1 MIFPQWIR
9 FFPAQRLRN
18 SSVFY
23 KGRIP
28 TCYTNWLL
36 KSCAAFHEVSNAARI
51 HNLFMDPVQ
60 SPSPL
65 NVPTEVLATL
75 VEIGEE
81 INSSLDLDEV
91 LRKTAAL
98 VKRLVDYEIFSVLL
112 LDESMHRLYHRF
124 TIGYGEEAGKDWLI
138 PIGQGITGTSAAT
151 GRAVRVP
158 DVREDPRYIN
168 IIDSVRSELVVP
180 LMVKGQA
187 IGVLDIQSTQVDYF
201 TRDQQSVLTLMASR
215 LAIAIENARLF
226 ERVRSQA
233 DTLLVL
239 NDVGREAN
247 SILAVEELLRRAA
260 ELVKRVIDYQILGI
274 LLYDESTNMFRHRL
288 DVKYGQSAQGKLRV
302 TAHEGIV
309 GAAIATELP
318 VRVPDVNLD
327 SRYIM
332 VNPETRSELAIPM
345 IHQGRVVGV
354 LDLESPQIN
363 YFTEQHEQTLM
374 ILAAHLAVSLENA
387 RLYEKLAKDEARMER
402 ELTAAQRLQTALLR
416 PVPSIDYGL
425 DITARIHSARE
436 VCGDLYDFLS
446 YGTQQLGIAL
456 GDVSGKGSA
465 AALYGAVATGIL
477 RSLSPHKLQP
487 AELLRQLNQLVSD
500 RRVEGRYMT
509 FCFATWQKGRHTLRL
524 ANAGQ
529 TQPLLWKDGHAE
541 QIKLSGFPIGIF
553 DDATYEEWS
562 VRLKSGDIMLFFS
575 DGLTEA
581 ANREGKFFGT
591 HRIKDILEANAHL
604 NSTELADRLLEE
616 VESFTQGGA
625 ITDDRTLV
633 VMKVK

>member
-1 MIFPQWIR
+1 
-9 FFPAQRLRN
+9 
-18 SSVFY
+18 
-23 KGRIP
+23 
-28 TCYTNWLL
+28 
-36 KSCAAFHEVSNAARI
+36 
-51 HNLFMDPVQ
+51 MDPVQ
-60 SPSPL
+60 APSPL
-65 NVPTEVLATL
+65 NVPAEVLATL

-98 VKRLVDYEIFSVLL
+98 VKRLIDYEIFSVLL
-112 LDESMHRLYHRF
+112 VDESMHRLYHRF
-124 TIGYGEEAGKDWLI
+124 TIGYGEESGKDWVI
-138 PIGQGITGTSAAT
+138 PIGQGITGTAAAT

-187 IGVLDIQSTQVDYF
+187 IGVLDIQSTQLDYF

-233 DTLLVL
+233 DTLRVL
-239 NDVGREAN
+239 NEVGREAN

-274 LLYDESTNMFRHRL
+274 LLYDESANLYRHRL
-288 DVKYGQSAQGKLRV
+288 DMKYGQSAQGKLRV
-302 TAHEGIV
+302 TPHEGIV

-318 VRVPDVNLD
+318 VRVPDVTLD

-363 YFTEQHEQTLM
+363 YFTEQHEQTLTL
-374 ILAAHLAVSLENA
+374 LAAHLAVSLENA
-387 RLYEKLAKDEARMER
+387 RLYEKVAKDEARMER

-416 PVPSIDYGL
+416 PVPDTDYGL

-436 VCGDLYDFLS
+436 VCGDLYDFLT
-446 YGTQQLGIAL
+446 YGTQQLGVAL

-487 AELLRQLNQLVSD
+487 AELLRQLNQLVCD

-509 FCFATWQKGRHTLRL
+509 ICFATWQKVRRKLRL

-529 TQPLLWKDGHAE
+529 TQPLLWKDGHVE
-541 QIKLSGFPIGIF
+541 QIQLTGFPIGIF

-562 VRLKSGDIMLFFS
+562 VRLNPGDILLFFS

-581 ANREGKFFGT
+581 TNREGKFFGAG
-591 HRIKDILEANAHL
+591 RIKDLLAANAKL
-604 NSTELADRLLEE
+604 SSSKLADRLLEE
-616 VESFTQGGA
+616 VEKFTQGGA

-633 VMKVK
+633 VMKAK

>member
-1 MIFPQWIR
+1 
-9 FFPAQRLRN
+9 
-18 SSVFY
+18 
-23 KGRIP
+23 
-28 TCYTNWLL
+28 
-36 KSCAAFHEVSNAARI
+36 
-51 HNLFMDPVQ
+51 MDPVQ
-60 SPSPL
+60 APLPL
-65 NVPTEVLATL
+65 NVPAEVLATL

-98 VKRLVDYEIFSVLL
+98 VKRLIDYEIFSVLL
-112 LDESMHRLYHRF
+112 VDESMHRLYHRF
-124 TIGYGEEAGKDWLI
+124 TIGYGEEAGKDWVI
-138 PIGQGITGTSAAT
+138 PIGQGITGTAAAT

-215 LAIAIENARLF
+215 LATAIENARLF
-226 ERVRSQA
+226 ERIRSQA

-239 NDVGREAN
+239 NEVGREAN

-274 LLYDESTNMFRHRL
+274 LLYDESTNTFRHRL
-288 DVKYGQSAQGKLRV
+288 DMKYGQSAQGKFRV
-302 TAHEGIV
+302 TPHEGIV
-309 GAAIATELP
+309 GTAIATQLP
-318 VRVPDVNLD
+318 VRVPDVSLD

-345 IHQGRVVGV
+345 IHKGRVVGV

-363 YFTEQHEQTLM
+363 YFTEDHEQTLT

-446 YGTQQLGIAL
+446 YGTQQLGVAL

-487 AELLRQLNQLVSD
+487 AELLRQLNQLVCD

-509 FCFATWQKGRHTLRL
+509 ICFATWQKGRHALRI

-529 TQPLLWKDGHAE
+529 TQPLLWKDGHVE

-562 VRLKSGDIMLFFS
+562 VRLKSGDILLFFS

-581 ANREGKFFGT
+581 ANREGKFFGAG
-591 HRIKDILEANAHL
+591 RIKELLATHAHL
-604 NSTELADRLLEE
+604 NSSELADRLLEE
-616 VESFTQGGA
+616 VEEFTQGGA

>member
-1 MIFPQWIR
+1 ME
-9 FFPAQRLRN
+9 PAQAPL
-18 SSVFY
+18 
-23 KGRIP
+23 
-28 TCYTNWLL
+28 
-36 KSCAAFHEVSNAARI
+36 
-51 HNLFMDPVQ
+51 
-60 SPSPL
+60 PL
-65 NVPTEVLATL
+65 NVPAEVLATL

-98 VKRLVDYEIFSVLL
+98 VKRLIDYEIFSVLL
-112 LDESMHRLYHRF
+112 VDESMHRLYHRF
-124 TIGYGEEAGKDWLI
+124 TIGYGEEAGKDWVI
-138 PIGQGITGTSAAT
+138 PIGQGITGTAAAT

-168 IIDSVRSELVVP
+168 IIDSVRSEMVIP

-239 NDVGREAN
+239 NEVGREAN
-247 SILAVEELLRRAA
+247 SILAVEGLLRRAA
-260 ELVKRVIDYQILGI
+260 ELVKRVINYQILGI
-274 LLYDESTNMFRHRL
+274 LLYDESANLYRHRL

-302 TAHEGIV
+302 TPHEGIV

-318 VRVPDVNLD
+318 IRVPDVTLD

-354 LDLESPQIN
+354 LDLESPQVN
-363 YFTEQHEQTLM
+363 YFTEEHEQTLM
-374 ILAAHLAVSLENA
+374 ILGAHLAVSLENA

-416 PVPSIDYGL
+416 PVPDTDYGL

-446 YGTQQLGIAL
+446 YGTQQLGVAL

-487 AELLRQLNQLVSD
+487 AELLRQLNQLVCD

-509 FCFATWQKGRHTLRL
+509 ICFATWQKGRHKLRL

-529 TQPLLWKDGHAE
+529 TQPLLWKDGHVE
-541 QIKLSGFPIGIF
+541 QIQLTGFPIGIF

-562 VRLKSGDIMLFFS
+562 VSLTSGDILLFFS

-581 ANREGKFFGT
+581 SNREGKFFGT
-591 HRIKDILEANAHL
+591 GRIKELLEANANM
-604 NSTELADRLLEE
+604 NSSELADRLLEE
-616 VESFTQGGA
+616 VEKFTQGGA

>member
-1 MIFPQWIR
+1 M
-9 FFPAQRLRN
+9 
-18 SSVFY
+18 
-23 KGRIP
+23 
-28 TCYTNWLL
+28 
-36 KSCAAFHEVSNAARI
+36 E
-51 HNLFMDPVQ
+51 PVQ
-60 SPSPL
+60 APLPL
-65 NVPTEVLATL
+65 NVSAEVLATL

-91 LRKTAAL
+91 LRRTAAL
-98 VKRLVDYEIFSVLL
+98 VKRLIDYEIFSVLL
-112 LDESMHRLYHRF
+112 LDESMQRLYHRF
-124 TIGYGEEAGKDWLI
+124 TIGYGDEGGKDWVI
-138 PIGQGITGTSAAT
+138 PIGQGITGTAAAT

-239 NDVGREAN
+239 NDVGREAS

-274 LLYDESTNMFRHRL
+274 LLYDEAANLYRHRL

-302 TAHEGIV
+302 GANEGIV
-309 GAAIATELP
+309 GAAITAKVP
-318 VRVPDVNLD
+318 VRVADVTHD
-327 SRYIM
+327 PRYIM

-345 IHQGRVVGV
+345 LHKDRVIGV
-354 LDLESPQIN
+354 LDLESPQVN
-363 YFTEQHEQTLM
+363 YFTAEHEQTLT
-374 ILAAHLAVSLENA
+374 ILAASLAVSLENA
-387 RLYEKLAKDEARMER
+387 RLYEKVAKDEARMER
-402 ELTAAQRLQTALLR
+402 ELIAGQRLQTALLR
-416 PVPSIDYGL
+416 PVPEIDYDL

-436 VCGDLYDFLS
+436 VCGDLYDFLT
-446 YGTQQLGIAL
+446 YGTQQLGVAL
-456 GDVSGKGSA
+456 GDVSGKGTA
-465 AALYGAVATGIL
+465 AALYGAVATGML
-477 RSLSPHKLQP
+477 RSLSPQKLQP
-487 AELLRQLNQLVSD
+487 AELLRVLNQLVCD
-500 RRVEGRYMT
+500 RRVDGRYMT
-509 FCFATWQKGRHTLRL
+509 ICFATWQKARRKLRL

-529 TQPLLWKDGHAE
+529 TQPLLWKDGHVE
-541 QIKLSGFPIGIF
+541 QIDLSGFPIGIF
-553 DDATYEEWS
+553 DDATYDEWS
-562 VRLKSGDIMLFFS
+562 VTLASGDILLFFS

-581 ANREGKFFGT
+581 VNREGKFFGT
-591 HRIKDILEANAHL
+591 HRIKDLLAANAKL
-604 NSTELADRLLEE
+604 SSSDLADRLLDAVQE
-616 VESFTQGGA
+616 FTEGGA
-625 ITDDRTLV
+625 ITDDRALV

>member
-1 MIFPQWIR
+1 M
-9 FFPAQRLRN
+9 
-18 SSVFY
+18 
-23 KGRIP
+23 
-28 TCYTNWLL
+28 
-36 KSCAAFHEVSNAARI
+36 E
-51 HNLFMDPVQ
+51 PVQ
-60 SPSPL
+60 AQSPL
-65 NVPTEVLATL
+65 SVSAEALATL

-98 VKRLVDYEIFSVLL
+98 VKRLIAYEIFSVLL
-112 LDESMHRLYHRF
+112 VDESGQKLYHRF
-124 TIGYGEEAGKDWLI
+124 TIGYGDEAGKDWVI

-151 GRAVRVP
+151 GRTVRVP

-168 IIDSVRSELVVP
+168 IIDSVRSEMVVP

-215 LAIAIENARLF
+215 LATAIENARLF
-226 ERVRSQA
+226 ERVRTQA

-239 NDVGREAN
+239 NEVGREAN

-274 LLYDESTNMFRHRL
+274 LLYDGAANVYRHRL
-288 DVKYGQSAQGKLRV
+288 DVKYGQSVIGNSRV
-302 TAHEGIV
+302 APNEGIV
-309 GAAIATELP
+309 GAAISSKTP
-318 VRVPDVNLD
+318 VRVSDVTLD
-327 SRYIM
+327 PRYIA

-345 IHQGRVVGV
+345 LNQGRVIGV
-354 LDLESPQIN
+354 LDLESPQVN
-363 YFTEQHEQTLM
+363 YFTEEHVQTLS

-387 RLYEKLAKDEARMER
+387 RLYEKVAKDEARMER

-416 PVPSIDYGL
+416 PVPETDYGL

-436 VCGDLYDFLS
+436 VCGDLYDFLA

-477 RSLSPHKLQP
+477 RSISPQKLQP
-487 AELLRQLNQLVSD
+487 AELLRLLNQLVCD

-509 FCFATWQKGRHTLRL
+509 ICFATWQKARHTLRV

-529 TQPLLWKDGHAE
+529 TQPLLWKDGRVE

-553 DDATYEEWS
+553 DDATYDEWN
-562 VRLKSGDIMLFFS
+562 VRLKSGDILVFYS
-575 DGLTEA
+575 DGLSEA

-591 HRIKDILEANAHL
+591 HRLMDVIAASAQLSSAHI
-604 NSTELADRLLEE
+604 ADRLLDE
-616 VESFTQGGA
+616 VEKFTEGGA

>member
-1 MIFPQWIR
+1 M
-9 FFPAQRLRN
+9 
-18 SSVFY
+18 
-23 KGRIP
+23 
-28 TCYTNWLL
+28 
-36 KSCAAFHEVSNAARI
+36 E
-51 HNLFMDPVQ
+51 PVQ
-60 SPSPL
+60 APSPL
-65 NVPTEVLATL
+65 NVPAEVLATL

-112 LDESMHRLYHRF
+112 LDESTRRLYHRF
-124 TIGYGEEAGKDWLI
+124 TIGYGEEAGKDWQI
-138 PIGQGITGTSAAT
+138 PLGQGITGTAAAL

-226 ERVRSQA
+226 ERVRTQA
-233 DTLLVL
+233 DTLRVL
-239 NDVGREAN
+239 NEVGSEAN
-247 SILAVEELLRRAA
+247 SILSVEELLRRAA

-274 LLYDESTNMFRHRL
+274 LLYDEPTNLYRHRL
-288 DVKYGQSAQGKLRV
+288 DVKYGQSAQGKLSCS
-302 TAHEGIV
+302 ANEGIV
-309 GAAIATELP
+309 GTAIATAQP
-318 VRVPDVNLD
+318 VNVPDVTLD

-345 IHQGRVVGV
+345 IQKGQVIGV
-354 LDLESPQIN
+354 LDLESPQVN
-363 YFTEQHEQTLM
+363 YFTEDHVHTLM

-416 PVPSIDYGL
+416 PVPDIDYGL
-425 DITARIHSARE
+425 DITARILSARE

-446 YGTQQLGIAL
+446 YGTQQLGVAL

-465 AALYGAVATGIL
+465 AALYGAIATGIL
-477 RSLSPHKLQP
+477 RSLSPQKLQP

-509 FCFATWQKGRHTLRL
+509 ICFATWQKARQTLRL

-529 TQPLLWKDGHAE
+529 TQPLLWKDGRVE
-541 QIKLSGFPIGIF
+541 QIKLTGFPIGIF
-553 DDATYEEWS
+553 DDATYDEWN
-562 VRLKSGDIMLFFS
+562 VRLKQGDILVFLS

-581 ANREGKFFGT
+581 SNRAGKFFGSS
-591 HRIKDILEANAHL
+591 RLMDLLAANANL
-604 NSTELADRLLEE
+604 SSRELADHMLAA
-616 VESFTQGGA
+616 VQDFTQGGA